1 MTFNGSIC
9 SEDQFHQSGCRALSP
24 PPFCD
29 SSHYPRPLV
38 DNFSSCQG
46 KPGAETWIQSKAKL
60 KQTLW
65 QVDEIKCN
73 SGVGPS
79 NRHEHIVQDF
89 IMLTLPAASD
99 MLTWL
104 GNQQK
109 DFFCDREEK
118 KGNVLLLYKQ
128 FQLKNSNHDRMHSKG
143 HDWHIICISTYLTKL
158 FSNNNK
164 KKFKWVYNFDAK
176 PSFNLV
182 FRLFFQINAVVK
194 IKKKKTHRSSEH
206 SSR

>member
-1 MTFNGSIC
+1 MAAFVQRISST
-9 SEDQFHQSGCRALSP
+9 RAGAGHYHHL
-24 PPFCD
+24 PFCD

-46 KPGAETWIQSKAKL
+46 QPGAETWIQSKAKL
-60 KQTLW
+60 KRTLW

-89 IMLTLPAASD
+89 IMRTLPATSD

-109 DFFCDREEK
+109 DFFLRQRRK
-118 KGNVLLLYKQ
+118 KKEMCSYFRNNSD
-128 FQLKNSNHDRMHSKG
+128 LK
-143 HDWHIICISTYLTKL
+143 TLTVTGCTVKDMTDTL
-158 FSNNNK
+158 FVSALIWQNCSATKDNK
-164 KKFKWVYNFDAK
+164 KKLKWVYNFDAK

-182 FRLFFQINAVVK
+182 FRLFFPNQCG
-194 IKKKKTHRSSEH
+194 R
-206 SSR
+206 